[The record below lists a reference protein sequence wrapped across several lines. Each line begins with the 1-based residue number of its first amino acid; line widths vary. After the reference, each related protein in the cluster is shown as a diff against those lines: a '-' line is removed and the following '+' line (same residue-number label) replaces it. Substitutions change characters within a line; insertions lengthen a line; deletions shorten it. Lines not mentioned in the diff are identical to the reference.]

1 MREFRAAQGVTEHY
15 TSLEALRA
23 GWGLPELTKKRPKD
37 EKVLQEKREKFLGAC
52 RVCKKPLTLINGCNV
67 LACQNPECKGVKMT
81 SKNEEDGTE
90 KVWFIPVTRVLD
102 DKGFEIAQNLFD

>member
-52 RVCKKPLTLINGCNV
+52 RVCKKSLTLIDGCNV
-67 LACQNPECKGVKMT
+67 LACKNPECKGVRM
-81 SKNEEDGTE
+81 SSQNEDGTE
-90 KVWFIPVTRVLD
+90 KVWYIPVSRVLD
-102 DKGFEIAQNLFD
+102 DKGFEIAQNLFG